1 MKRGAVIQARLDS
14 ARFPGKALAPL
25 AGRPILSHVIARARR
40 ISLADDIVLATS
52 DRAVD
57 DPLAALA
64 REEGIAVFRGSLG
77 DVVRRTLDCAL
88 THEFEVVA
96 RLCGDSPFLSPGFF
110 DRALRL
116 QEETDADL
124 ASNTLVRSYPKGLS
138 VEVFPRRTLERI
150 VAETADASHRG
161 ELMMSFIYERPAQFR
176 IASFHSDGPN
186 LGKASVA
193 IDTPEDL
200 IRAEV
205 MVAQLGGDPN
215 AISDTTLLAHVA
227 ASAGVS

>member
-96 RLCGDSPFLSPGFF
+96 RLCGDSPFLSPGFLTGLCACKKKRMPIWPRTPLC
-110 DRALRL
+110 DPI
-116 QEETDADL
+116 
-124 ASNTLVRSYPKGLS
+124 PK
-138 VEVFPRRTLERI
+138 
-150 VAETADASHRG
+150 D
-161 ELMMSFIYERPAQFR
+161 
-176 IASFHSDGPN
+176 
-186 LGKASVA
+186 
-193 IDTPEDL
+193 
-200 IRAEV
+200 
-205 MVAQLGGDPN
+205 
-215 AISDTTLLAHVA
+215 
-227 ASAGVS
+227 